1 LNTSSKSAKAHDDF
15 VIKLQRREDE
25 ERQQSILQNRD
36 IADSGL
42 EALTSIGVMLEQMRL
57 KLQQSNPGS
66 KWVR

>member
-36 IADSGL
+36 IDSGL